1 MTLEFFQRKKK
12 TLRMQKSEVCRS
24 WGWTSTLAWGERDPV
39 KKSKNH
45 VWESNSGTDRSWR
58 GTTCK
63 ACSESQTVL
72 RSQQCTRNLAVRTSH
87 HEALRARWTTWSDLL
102 ESVTLL
108 KTVVYFGKPQAAGHS
123 SRASTR
129 LTNPVDPA
137 PHMAAS
143 EMRGIRIDS
152 TVWGQMGFASDR
164 RLLAEGR

>member
-1 MTLEFFQRKKK
+1 MP
-12 TLRMQKSEVCRS
+12 KSEVCRS

-108 KTVVYFGKPQAAGHS
+108 KTVVYFGNQGASCRSFQQGFHETSYQSCRPCATHGSLRDERHS
-123 SRASTR
+123 HRQHS
-129 LTNPVDPA
+129 LGTN
-137 PHMAAS
+137 
-143 EMRGIRIDS
+143 GICKRSQI
-152 TVWGQMGFASDR
+152 AC
-164 RLLAEGR
+164 